1 MLRKIVSI
9 NEEKC
14 NGCGA
19 CVKACHEGA
28 IKIENGK
35 AILVN
40 DSYCDGLGD
49 CLPAC
54 PMDALVITEK
64 DVIPYALKSQQKIE
78 HSNWPMQMKLISP
91 QMSFLEG
98 ADLVIA
104 ASCTAFASPH
114 FHQDFGQGKTLIIG
128 CPKLDGVDYSIQLA
142 QIMMAHTIQSITLVR
157 MEVPCCGG
165 LVMAVQKAMTQ
176 TGCQCPFTIKVIST
190 NGEAML

>member
-35 AILVN
+35 AILIS
-40 DSYCDGLGD
+40 DTYCDGLGD

-54 PMDALVITEK
+54 PMNALDITEK
-64 DVIPYALKSQQKIE
+64 EVAPYIAVNLQPKKL
-78 HSNWPMQMKLISP
+78 HNWPVQMKLISP
-91 QMSFLEG
+91 QMSFFEE
-98 ADLVIA
+98 ANLVIA
-104 ASCTAFASPH
+104 ASCTAFAYPN
-114 FHQDFGQGKTLIIG
+114 FHQDFGQEKTIVIG
-128 CPKLDGVDYSIQLA
+128 CPKLDGVDYSIKLA
-142 QIMMAHTIQSITLVR
+142 QIMTYHSIKSITLVR

-165 LVMAVQKAMTQ
+165 LVVAVQKAMAQ
-176 TGCQCPFTIKVIST
+176 SGCQCSLTIKVIST
-190 NGEAML
+190 NGEVLL

>member
-35 AILVN
+35 AILIS

-64 DVIPYALKSQQKIE
+64 DVLPYELKSQPKIE
-78 HSNWPMQMKLISP
+78 HSNWPVQMKLISP
-91 QMSFLEG
+91 QMSFFEG

-104 ASCTAFASPH
+104 ASCTAFAYPH
-114 FHQDFGQGKTLIIG
+114 FHQDFGQGKSIIIG
-128 CPKLDGVDYSIQLA
+128 CPKLDGVDYSIKLA
-142 QIMMAHTIQSITLVR
+142 QILTYHTIKSITLVR

-165 LVMAVQKAMTQ
+165 LVVAVQKAMAQ
-176 TGCQCPFTIKVIST
+176 SGSQCPLTIKVIST
-190 NGEAML
+190 SGEVLL